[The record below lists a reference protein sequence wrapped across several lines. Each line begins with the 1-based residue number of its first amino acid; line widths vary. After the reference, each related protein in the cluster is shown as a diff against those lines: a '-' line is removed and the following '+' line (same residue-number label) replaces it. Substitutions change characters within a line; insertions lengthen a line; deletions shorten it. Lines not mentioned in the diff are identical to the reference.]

1 MKKATWVAF
10 FVDYIFSQCYNII
23 MSNHLDLETRTY
35 TVNLN
40 GNTVQFT
47 LYGEEDD
54 LNTLDM
60 FITFLMQAARDN
72 LGDDE

>member
-1 MKKATWVAF
+1 MS
-10 FVDYIFSQCYNII
+10 DNI
-23 MSNHLDLETRTY
+23 DLETRTY

-40 GNTVQFT
+40 SNIVQFT

-60 FITFLMQAARDN
+60 FIAFLIQAAKN
-72 LGDDE
+72 NTGDDE

>member
-1 MKKATWVAF
+1 
-10 FVDYIFSQCYNII
+10 

>member
-1 MKKATWVAF
+1 VAF
-10 FVDYIFSQCYNII
+10 FVDYITSQCYNISN